1 MKKKMFLIKRRIK
14 LKKYAIHILPIP
26 AVTSDIFEYPLD
38 KNALVSCVSRTTLFL
53 SGKTGFPKL
62 ILPFLDVEDETVP
75 GAFNSAY
82 AREIIRFIQS
92 IPDSVTDLY
101 VCCSKGGSRS
111 PALAAALLKASGRS
125 DRAVWKNP
133 YYIPNKLVYKTMR
146 DELGYYIP
154 WIIVKL
160 KSFDNE
166 MQFRKAKRKGSSGKY
181 ERWQILC

>member
-1 MKKKMFLIKRRIK
+1 MKRRIR
-14 LKKYAIHILPIP
+14 LKKYASHILPIP
-26 AVTSDIFEYPLD
+26 AVTSDMFEYPID
-38 KNALVSCVSRTTLFL
+38 KNALISCVTRTTPFL
-53 SGKTGFPKL
+53 VGETDLSKL
-62 ILPFLDVEDETVP
+62 ILPFNDVEDANVP

-82 AREIIRFIQS
+82 AREIIRFIKS

-125 DRAVWKNP
+125 DRTVWKNP
-133 YYIPNKLVYKTMR
+133 YYVPNKLVYKIMR

-166 MQFRKAKRKGSSGKY
+166 MQFKKAKRKGDSGKY
-181 ERWQILC
+181 ERWQILH